1 MVGICSHTAPGSL
14 ECILSGI
21 LDLYRAMDDL
31 TYQIDVSDSFDSGNG
46 SDDEEEDTEAET
58 SRTEDIDITVCH
70 ICSQVVCKVRPK
82 VINHSHLP
90 TIYGHFSLPPD
101 RPRT

>member
-1 MVGICSHTAPGSL
+1 M
-14 ECILSGI
+14 SGI

-46 SDDEEEDTEAET
+46 SDYDEEDTEAEA

-70 ICSQVVCKVRPK
+70 LCSQVVCKVSPERITPLR
-82 VINHSHLP
+82 ND
-90 TIYGHFSLPPD
+90 SLSFD
-101 RPRT
+101 LRRTWSTA

>member
-1 MVGICSHTAPGSL
+1 MPGSL

-46 SDDEEEDTEAET
+46 SDYDEEDTEAEA
-58 SRTEDIDITVCH
+58 SRTEVIDITVCH
-70 ICSQVVCKVRPK
+70 LCSQVVCKVSPERITP
-82 VINHSHLP
+82 I
-90 TIYGHFSLPPD
+90 
-101 RPRT
+101 RRQ